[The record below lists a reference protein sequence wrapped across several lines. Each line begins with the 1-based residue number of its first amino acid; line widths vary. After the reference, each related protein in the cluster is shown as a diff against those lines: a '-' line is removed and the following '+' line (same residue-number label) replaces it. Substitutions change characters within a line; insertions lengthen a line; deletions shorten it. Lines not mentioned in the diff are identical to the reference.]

1 MPRSKTD
8 PYKRRS
14 AQALN
19 HLAGAVLDLMDV
31 YEPFASQHPEMA
43 QEIKDAQMCIALGR
57 EKILHFIQAAWDLD
71 EDSIKVYL
79 G

>member
-8 PYKRRS
+8 PYKRRC

-19 HLAGAVLDLMDV
+19 HIAGAVLDLVDV
-31 YEPFASQHPEMA
+31 YEPLEAQHPELA
-43 QEIKDAQMCIALGR
+43 KEVKDAQMCFALGR
-57 EKILHFIQAAWDLD
+57 EKILYVIAKAWDLD
-71 EDSIKVYL
+71 EESIKVYL

>member
-19 HLAGAVLDLMDV
+19 HCAGAVLDLLDV
-31 YEPFASQHPEMA
+31 YEPFAKQHPEMSKD
-43 QEIKDAQMCIALGR
+43 ILDAQMCMALAR
-57 EKILHFIQAAWDLD
+57 EKILHFIKEAWDLD
-71 EDSIKVYL
+71 EESIKVYL